1 MEDKMKKSIC
11 GADCDNCGYGK
22 NNHCKGC
29 GRSKGCPFGKQCFIA
44 KYISINGEDSYNS
57 FKEQLAEEFNALNIP
72 GMPKIN
78 ELYALNGEYVNLA
91 YPMPNGN
98 TVKLLDDKQIY
109 LGNQV
114 KCDFNDGEINRCYGL
129 VAGMDFLLVCEYGEN
144 CADPEIIVY
153 KKR

>member
-1 MEDKMKKSIC
+1 MNISIC

-22 NNHCKGC
+22 NNGCKGC
-29 GRSKGCPFGKQCFIA
+29 TNSKGCPFGKQCFIA
-44 KYISINGEDSYNS
+44 KYITISGIESYNA
-57 FKEQLAEEFNALNIP
+57 FKKQLVDEFNELNIP

-78 ELYALNGEYVNLA
+78 ELFALNGQYVNLE

-98 TVKLLDDKQIY
+98 TVKMLDDKDIY

-114 KCDFNDGEINRCYGL
+114 ECEFSDGEINRCYGL
-129 VAGMDFLLVCEYGEN
+129 VAGMDFLLVSEYGEN
-144 CADPEIIVY
+144 CKNPEIIIY

>member
-1 MEDKMKKSIC
+1 MKKSIC

-22 NNHCKGC
+22 NNGCKGC
-29 GRSKGCPFGKQCFIA
+29 MQSEGCPFGKKCFIA
-44 KYISINGEDSYNS
+44 EYINTGGEESYNL
-57 FKEQLAEEFNALNIP
+57 FKEKLMAEFNSLNIP
-72 GMPKIN
+72 GMPKIH
-78 ELYALNGEYVNLA
+78 ELFALNGAFVNLA

-98 TVKLLDDKQIY
+98 TVKLLDDNEIY

-114 KCDFNDGEINRCYGL
+114 ECEFNDGGLGRCFGL

-144 CADPEIIVY
+144 GANPEIIAY